1 MDGTKISLEHTARS
15 LCTRIMSLSIWSQSN
30 NSISNLLENSADLLV
45 GFTFFSPTAAG
56 TKVVGRFDTSEFDDF
71 DLLLETSV
79 IDVFLVNA
87 FVRSKMQSAA
97 ATERRVGNSNPSCT
111 VLQIQMLEHEK
122 SKQDEFIKTQS
133 FMLKNNR
140 EPWKETIMLA
150 RDLRLLTQKVTTRH
164 DLSNNDM
171 DSKPK
176 KINMMNEL
184 KQYINPKADT

>member
-1 MDGTKISLEHTARS
+1 M
-15 LCTRIMSLSIWSQSN
+15 
-30 NSISNLLENSADLLV
+30 ENSADLLV

-111 VLQIQMLEHEK
+111 VLPLHTINERREIHE
-122 SKQDEFIKTQS
+122 QRIF
-133 FMLKNNR
+133 
-140 EPWKETIMLA
+140 
-150 RDLRLLTQKVTTRH
+150 
-164 DLSNNDM
+164 
-171 DSKPK
+171 
-176 KINMMNEL
+176 NMAL
-184 KQYINPKADT
+184 